1 MFVLRLSGML
11 NEICDFVKS
20 HIAVLSHRVEV
31 DEEIRDNLQHAFE
44 A

>member
-1 MFVLRLSGML
+1 ML

-20 HIAVLSHRVEV
+20 HIEILSHRVEV
-31 DEEIRDNLQHAFE
+31 DKESRDNLQHAFE